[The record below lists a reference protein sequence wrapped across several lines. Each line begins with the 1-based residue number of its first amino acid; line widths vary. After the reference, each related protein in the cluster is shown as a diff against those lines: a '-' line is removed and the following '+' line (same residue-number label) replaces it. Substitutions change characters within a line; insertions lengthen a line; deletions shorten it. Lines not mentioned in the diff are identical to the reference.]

1 MNAKNSAGLACL
13 ITAMAMGVTAAS
25 PLAAKDKSAPP
36 PPPKVLTDL
45 LACRQIA
52 DPQAR
57 LACFDTQT
65 ATLAGATERSDIV
78 VAERKEV
85 ERAQRD
91 LFGYAVPSSP
101 ILGSASGQEQA
112 KRLETK
118 VAAARR
124 GRDGGWIITMAESGV
139 WEQTDSKPLALSP
152 KPGQK
157 VVITKGALGS
167 FFVSVDGQ
175 PAIKMRRI
183 Q

>member
-1 MNAKNSAGLACL
+1 MKRMKSSNCAWAVTMIGLGL
-13 ITAMAMGVTAAS
+13 
-25 PLAAKDKSAPP
+25 LAAQPAIGKDKGNP

-57 LACFDTQT
+57 LACYDAQAT
-65 ATLAGATERSDIV
+65 TLAGATERSDIV

-91 LFGYAVPSSP
+91 LFGFSVPSTQ
-101 ILGSASGQEQA
+101 ILGTGPGQAEV
-112 KRLETK
+112 KKLETK
-118 VAAARR
+118 VVSARR
-124 GRDGGWIITMAESGV
+124 NREGSWIITMSEGGT
-139 WEQTDSKPLALSP
+139 WEQTDFKPLALSP

-157 VVITKGALGS
+157 AVITKGSLGS